1 MPGLYNHHGF
11 MENTWNTT
19 YQDHNVVIVAGGL
32 VLFWEILSVT
42 TVLIPFPIF
51 LLKRPIYNMTF

>member
-1 MPGLYNHHGF
+1 

-51 LLKRPIYNMTF
+51 PLKRPIYNMTF